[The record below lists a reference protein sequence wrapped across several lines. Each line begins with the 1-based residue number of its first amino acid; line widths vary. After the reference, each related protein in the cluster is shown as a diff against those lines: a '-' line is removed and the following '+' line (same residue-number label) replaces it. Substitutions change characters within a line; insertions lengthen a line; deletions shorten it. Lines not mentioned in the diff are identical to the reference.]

1 MASTDRSS
9 KKHKNFSITKGWTC
23 LAGERSLFY
32 IKQHISKGG
41 RNMDKTV
48 MERYTKYETETTNLV
63 YNNTAADDQQHHF
76 NNYQN
81 KISTINDTEQVYFI
95 DDKLFYDH
103 YNYGLTKKINLKKQY
118 YNLFNEF
125 EMNGIFKT
133 LLFEVKKK
141 LRISKKLCFSVL
153 HFGFMY
159 RLLIIVLRT

>member
-1 MASTDRSS
+1 
-9 KKHKNFSITKGWTC
+9 
-23 LAGERSLFY
+23 
-32 IKQHISKGG
+32 
-41 RNMDKTV
+41 MDKTV
-48 MERYTKYETETTNLV
+48 MERYTKYETETTKLV
-63 YNNTAADDQQHHF
+63 YNNTAADDQQHYF

-103 YNYGLTKKINLKKQY
+103 YNYGLPKILIWKNNVC

-141 LRISKKLCFSVL
+141 TKNIEEAMLFSPT
-153 HFGFMY
+153 F
-159 RLLIIVLRT
+159 RLFYVSFAHYSI